1 MKFPKF
7 INSQEYKDII
17 FDEIS
22 PYFRKI
28 IIKSNKTKKILQMD
42 KNKKIKF
49 VSNNDN
55 DKDKDIESKIWYVT
69 LMNGEITLFSN
80 DFYLSI
86 NEKDKTPIAY
96 PFMIIWNFKE
106 NNNRYIIYYKNM
118 NNVLTVNED
127 EAIISN
133 QSNNSNQLFDFIDT
147 D

>member
-1 MKFPKF
+1 
-7 INSQEYKDII
+7 
-17 FDEIS
+17 
-22 PYFRKI
+22 
-28 IIKSNKTKKILQMD
+28 MD